1 MMTEYIKEER
11 TVIFGKVF
19 QHYSKSIWQEVR
31 VILYE
36 IYFEIC
42 EDAKSRCRVES
53 LRLSVIVNHRKG
65 YLRIQIYQCFI
76 NEKIK

>member
-19 QHYSKSIWQEVR
+19 QHYAKSIWQEVS

-42 EDAKSRCRVES
+42 EDPNQDVELS
-53 LRLSVIVNHRKG
+53 LWDSQLLSITEKVI
-65 YLRIQIYQCFI
+65 
-76 NEKIK
+76 